1 MTGTSDDE
9 EGKWKNRSTTL
20 RRLGRQ
26 YSRMSRPKCFQAL
39 ETVDRRQS
47 RPARTLARER
57 LDGFAAG
64 ADAKAGGTDCAGPWG
79 TLKTEYET

>member
-1 MTGTSDDE
+1 MMKKE
-9 EGKWKNRSTTL
+9 NGKTVPPRSGGWDGNIAGCHA
-20 RRLGRQ
+20 RSG
-26 YSRMSRPKCFQAL
+26 FQAL

>member
-1 MTGTSDDE
+1 
-9 EGKWKNRSTTL
+9 
-20 RRLGRQ
+20 
-26 YSRMSRPKCFQAL
+26 MSRPKWLPGL